1 MKWKQQEPSQ
11 AKNFANFDIWERVE
25 QEIQKF
31 IAQNEGTDFY
41 INAKKNGWLG
51 DNIKKGTHGLLGYM
65 RTSFAI
71 QIKILEKLDDV
82 LPVYQT
88 NSDIVNFFRSD
99 CFKNATLN
107 NNFVKPIYK
116 KKHFEILKKKVLRF

>member
-31 IAQNEGTDFY
+31 IARNENETFF
-41 INAKKNGWLG
+41 INAKQNGWLG

-71 QIKILEKLDDV
+71 QIVILEGLDDA
-82 LPVYQT
+82 LPIYPKGL
-88 NSDIVNFFRSD
+88 DIVNFFRSD
-99 CFKNATLN
+99 FFKDATLKN
-107 NNFVKPIYK
+107 ERITAIYK
-116 KKHFEILKKKVLRF
+116 VEHFEILKKKI

>member
-31 IAQNEGTDFY
+31 IARNKNETFF
-41 INAKKNGWLG
+41 INAKENGWLG

-71 QIKILEKLDDV
+71 QIVILEGLDDA
-82 LPVYQT
+82 LPIYPKGL
-88 NSDIVNFFRSD
+88 DIVNFFRSD
-99 CFKNATLN
+99 WFKNATLEN
-107 NNFVKPIYK
+107 KFVKPIYK
-116 KKHFEILKKKVLRF
+116 VEHFEILKKKI

>member
-31 IAQNEGTDFY
+31 IARNENETFF
-41 INAKKNGWLG
+41 INAKQNGWLG

-71 QIKILEKLDDV
+71 QIVILEGLDDA
-82 LPVYQT
+82 LPIYPKGL
-88 NSDIVNFFRSD
+88 DIVNFFRSD
-99 CFKNATLN
+99 WFKNATLEN
-107 NNFVKPIYK
+107 KFVKPIYK
-116 KKHFEILKKKVLRF
+116 VEHFEILKKKI

>member
-31 IAQNEGTDFY
+31 IARNKNETFF
-41 INAKKNGWLG
+41 INAKENGWLG

-71 QIKILEKLDDV
+71 QIKILEGLDDV
-82 LPVYQT
+82 IPIYLT
-88 NSDIVNFFRSD
+88 HLNIVNFFRSD
-99 CFKNATLN
+99 WFKNTTLEN
-107 NNFVKPIYK
+107 RYVKLIYK
-116 KKHFEILKKKVLRF
+116 VEHFEILKKKI